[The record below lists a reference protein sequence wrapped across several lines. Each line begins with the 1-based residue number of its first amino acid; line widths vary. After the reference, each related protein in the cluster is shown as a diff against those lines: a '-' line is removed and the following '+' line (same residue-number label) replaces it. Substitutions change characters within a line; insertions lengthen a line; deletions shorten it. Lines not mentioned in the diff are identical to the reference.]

1 MAPGTAPSVAAR
13 PGERTAPAVPP
24 VPPAFA
30 DCWAR
35 PTPLHLARQD
45 GEYGEDV
52 EDVEDGEYAE
62 DHILRGL
69 D

>member
-1 MAPGTAPSVAAR
+1 MAAGTATPAAA
-13 PGERTAPAVPP
+13 PPVENTARAVPP
-24 VPPAFA
+24 VPPARA

-35 PTPLHLARQD
+35 PTPLHLARP
-45 GEYGEDV
+45 
-52 EDVEDGEYAE
+52 DGEYAE

>member
-1 MAPGTAPSVAAR
+1 MAPGTATPAAA
-13 PGERTAPAVPP
+13 PPVENTARAVPP
-24 VPPAFA
+24 VPPARA

-35 PTPLHLARQD
+35 PTPLHLARPD
-45 GEYGEDV
+45 S
-52 EDVEDGEYAE
+52 EYAE